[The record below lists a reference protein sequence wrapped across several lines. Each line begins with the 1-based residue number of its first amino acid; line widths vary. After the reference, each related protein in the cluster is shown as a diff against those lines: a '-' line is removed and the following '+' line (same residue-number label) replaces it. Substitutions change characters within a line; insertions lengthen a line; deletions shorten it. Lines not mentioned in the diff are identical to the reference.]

1 MKHFLLM
8 KAKKKC
14 PDGGGSEESKSDCKN
29 PKKTNNL
36 KTEK

>member
-14 PDGGGSEESKSDCKN
+14 PDGGSEESKSDCKD